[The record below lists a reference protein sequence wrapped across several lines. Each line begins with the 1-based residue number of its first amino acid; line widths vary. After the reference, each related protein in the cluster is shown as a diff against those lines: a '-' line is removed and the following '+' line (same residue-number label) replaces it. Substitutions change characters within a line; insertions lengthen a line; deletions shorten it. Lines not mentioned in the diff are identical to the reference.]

1 MSMCL
6 KMLTS
11 TYKIATTSRRL
22 LFSKFK
28 IPYRARQSRRYES
41 RKSMYNQ
48 RKCFLKFFEVVTEL
62 FSLPVERLPPNGV
75 SFSYVSH
82 RDRAAHGKLFL

>member
-11 TYKIATTSRRL
+11 TYKIATTSRR
-22 LFSKFK
+22 SKFI
-28 IPYRARQSRRYES
+28 IPYRARQSRLYES
-41 RKSMYNQ
+41 QKSMYNQ
-48 RKCFLKFFEVVTEL
+48 RKCFLKIFEVVTEL